1 MDLMKE
7 LHAVCDIKTTAVFSV
22 FNILSIADYCTE
34 HSYSFKA
41 AVKLLFLLLVSNWT
55 IEIWHIQRGY

>member
-7 LHAVCDIKTTAVFSV
+7 PHVVRAIKTAAVFSV

-41 AVKLLFLLLVSNWT
+41 AVKLLPLLLRPNWT
-55 IEIWHIQRGY
+55 IEIRHIQTGY